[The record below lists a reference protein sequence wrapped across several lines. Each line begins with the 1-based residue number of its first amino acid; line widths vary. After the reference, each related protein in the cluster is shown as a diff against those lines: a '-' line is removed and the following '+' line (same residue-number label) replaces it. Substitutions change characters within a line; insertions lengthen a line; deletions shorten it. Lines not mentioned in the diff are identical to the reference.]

1 MGIQELKLLRRPL
14 ICAVPGKMRLAV
26 EDYVSLWLPPPACHA
41 HRLLSA
47 GIGAF
52 SVVLFD
58 FLCKW

>member
-14 ICAVPGKMRLAV
+14 ICAVPGKVRLAV
-26 EDYVSLWLPPPACHA
+26 VDHVSLWSPPASHA
-41 HRLLSA
+41 HQLLSA

-52 SVVLFD
+52 SMVLFD